1 MKKNCLVITPEVNF
15 ETEDN
20 RIYLGNWCN
29 TNEYIIKDDNV
40 VPYHWDDRE
49 KLERDNKYINNLY
62 EKILNELT
70 LTLNNH
76 HKLEYSNEYWRLVI
90 GYWLFCFLSS
100 TFDKW
105 ETISKCF
112 KTFNNIDYIIKYNF
126 GFRDIPIPSTTREYI
141 NLSSDIKWNH
151 VIFNEIIEFIKKEN
165 KIKIEFKN
173 IDVNDHNFYLNY
185 KINYKN
191 TLGSK
196 LIKVYNFFTSFLTKR
211 NKVIIYKS
219 YTGLKNELRLNLKF
233 KQLPIFINEK
243 NFNNPID
250 KETRKNLRLNIENNN
265 LYEKFISEIIFNHIP
280 KEFIEDFY
288 DIESHI
294 SKLNLPKNPKVILS
308 TTILAK
314 DNIFVR
320 YCAKKKES
328 GTKLIYCQHGGAYG
342 QIKFSWAEDHEI
354 RLSDKYLT
362 WGWKD
367 QNNQKI
373 QNFGILKNINK
384 FKHKKNIN
392 KITNISYFLRSR
404 PIFVHRI
411 DSSSGSNQMSKYY
424 NSCLEFFDI
433 KKKLN
438 FSPKIIPRFHEAMF
452 SWNHIEI
459 WKKKLKDLDMRYT
472 YEESLSEVYKNY
484 DLIIYSY
491 IGTGFLESLAVDKPF
506 LVISSLSDWP
516 LREGVNKDFEKLK
529 EANIFFENNES
540 AIKHLNSII
549 DNPMEWWE
557 SEQVKNIKNDFKLK
571 YAYNISNNAKVNKLK
586 KILTEYL

>member
-1 MKKNCLVITPEVNF
+1 MKKNCLVITPQEKF

-20 RIYLGNWCN
+20 YIYLGNWCN
-29 TNEYIIKDDNV
+29 TNEYMFNSDNV
-40 VPYHWDDRE
+40 VPYHWDDRD

-70 LTLNNH
+70 IILNNH
-76 HKLEYSNEYWRLVI
+76 HKLKYSNEYWRLVV

-112 KTFNNIDYIIKYNF
+112 KTFNNINYTTKYKF
-126 GFRDIPIPSTTREYI
+126 GFRDIPISSTTREYI

-151 VIFNEIIEFIKKEN
+151 MLFNEIIEFIKKEN

-173 IDVNDHNFYLNY
+173 TDIKDHNFYFNY

-191 TLGSK
+191 SLKGK
-196 LIKVYNFFTSFLTKR
+196 LIELYNFFTSFLTEK

-219 YTGLKNELRLNLKF
+219 YTGLLNEFKLNLNF
-233 KQLPIFINEK
+233 RQLPIFINDK
-243 NFNNPID
+243 YFNNPID
-250 KETRKNLRLNIENNN
+250 KESRKNFRINLKNNS
-265 LYEKFISEIIFNHIP
+265 LYEKFISEIIFNNIP
-280 KEFIEDFY
+280 KEFIEDFSE
-288 DIESHI
+288 IESYI

-308 TTILAK
+308 TTTLAK

-320 YCAKKKES
+320 YCAKKKEL

-342 QIKFSWAEDHEI
+342 QIKFSWAEDHEV

-367 QNNQKI
+367 QNNKKI
-373 QNFGILKNINK
+373 QSFGILKNIDK
-384 FKHKKNIN
+384 FKFKKNNN
-392 KITNISYFLRSR
+392 KINNISYFLRSR

-424 NSCLEFFDI
+424 NTCLEFFDI
-433 KKKLN
+433 KQKLN
-438 FSPKIIPRFHEAMF
+438 LSPKIIPRFHEAMF
-452 SWNHIEI
+452 GWNHVEI
-459 WKKKLKDLDMRYT
+459 WKKRFKKFDMRYT
-472 YEESLSEVYKNY
+472 YEESLNDVYRNY

-506 LVISSLSDWP
+506 LLISSLSDWS
-516 LREGVNKDFEKLK
+516 LRENVRKDFEKLK

-540 AIKHLNSII
+540 AIRHLNSII
-549 DNPMEWWE
+549 DNPMEWWD
-557 SEQVKNIKNDFKLK
+557 SNRIKDIKNDFKVK
-571 YAYNISNNAKVNKLK
+571 YANNISENTKVNKLK